1 MPALS
6 TRTHGVLDYVAAAVL
21 IVLPW
26 PSGLRGAAA
35 AVPTV
40 LGAILLLYS
49 LATDYELGA
58 LRRLQM
64 PVHLWGDAFLGV
76 LLAVSPWLFSFDRSV
91 WLPHLIVGLL
101 LVAAAVFTRT
111 IPGYERRRA

>member
-1 MPALS
+1 
-6 TRTHGVLDYVAAAVL
+6 
-21 IVLPW
+21 
-26 PSGLRGAAA
+26 
-35 AVPTV
+35 
-40 LGAILLLYS
+40 
-49 LATDYELGA
+49 
-58 LRRLQM
+58 
-64 PVHLWGDAFLGV
+64 V